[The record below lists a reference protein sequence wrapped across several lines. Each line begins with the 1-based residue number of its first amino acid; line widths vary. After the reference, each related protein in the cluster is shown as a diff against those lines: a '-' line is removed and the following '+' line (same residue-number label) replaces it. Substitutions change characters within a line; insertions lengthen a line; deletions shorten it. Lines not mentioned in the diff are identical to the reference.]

1 MENTVPI
8 RIQQKERDREAE
20 TKLMQAL
27 GIPRLVAAVLVQR
40 DLADPTEADK
50 FLNPKMDDLGDPT
63 LLPDYESASEVI
75 LGAIERKEKIYI
87 HGDYDVDGVT
97 SAAIFTRFLE
107 KIGADVH
114 VHVPHRMKEGYGI
127 HLRAVEEARQMGAK
141 VFLTCDCGISAH
153 EQVDAA
159 RAGGMTV
166 VVTDHHTV
174 PPDLPEAAALI
185 NPHRTDSL
193 YPYHELSGAGV
204 VFRFC
209 EGLAREKGAS
219 VAGYQR
225 AFLDL
230 AVLGTVADVMPLT
243 GENRIIARHGLK
255 ELWETKKEGLRALMK
270 TSRLLEHCKDGL
282 RAHHI
287 GFQLGP
293 RLNATGRIDDARRA
307 LDLLLS
313 RDYAASMV
321 IAEEIEAL
329 NTERRLKQDQII
341 AEAMEMVAAMDL
353 SERYIVFVGNE
364 GWHSGIVGLV
374 ASRLVEHYH
383 RPAYVVVIN
392 PDTGMAGGSARS
404 IPGFNLAASIRA
416 FPDLVDGGGHA
427 AAAGFRTPIANLKEV
442 EEAFNSYARDHL
454 TADDL
459 IPMVEVDAGVDGDE
473 VTFAT
478 VQAMQMLE
486 PFGCANPTP
495 MFHMRNIRL
504 LGAKP
509 TKNERIASVNF
520 QGPSGPRLWG
530 TTFDQAPLVL
540 GMDKDAEF
548 DAIFQPQLD
557 EYNGETRLKFTF
569 KYIEPAV
576 LV

>member
-1 MENTVPI
+1 MENTVPV
-8 RIQQKERDREAE
+8 RIELSERDRDAE
-20 TKLMQAL
+20 TRLMSEL
-27 GIPRLVAAVLVQR
+27 GIPRLVAAILVQR
-40 DLADPTEADK
+40 GMAEPVAADK

-63 LLPDYESASEVI
+63 LLPDYAAASSVI

-107 KIGADVH
+107 RIGADVH

-127 HLRAVEEARQMGAK
+127 HLRAVEEARSMGAK

-153 EQVDAA
+153 EQVEAA
-159 RAGGMTV
+159 REGGMTV
-166 VVTDHHTV
+166 VVTDHHSV
-174 PPDLPEAAALI
+174 PPDLPNAAALI

-193 YPYHELSGAGV
+193 YPFQELSGAGV

-219 VAGYQR
+219 VGGYQR
-225 AFLDL
+225 AYLDL

-243 GENRIIARHGLK
+243 GENRIIARFGLK
-255 ELWETKKEGLRALMK
+255 ELWDTKKEGLRALMK
-270 TSRLLEHCKDGL
+270 TSKLLDHCTDGL

-307 LDLLLS
+307 LDLLLT
-313 RDYAASMV
+313 RDYANGLK
-321 IAEEIEAL
+321 IAEEIETL

-353 SERYIVFVGNE
+353 SERYVVFVGAE

-374 ASRLVEHYH
+374 ASRLVEHYN
-383 RPAYVVVIN
+383 RPAYVVVKN

-404 IPGFNLAASIRA
+404 IPGFNLAESIRA
-416 FPDLVDGGGHA
+416 FPHLVDGGGHA
-427 AAAGFRTPIANLKEV
+427 AAAGFRTPIEKLAEV
-442 EEAFNSYARDHL
+442 EEAFNAYAKEHL
-454 TADDL
+454 TAEDL
-459 IPMVEVDAGVDGDE
+459 IPMLEVDAAVDGDE
-473 VTFAT
+473 VTFTT

-495 MFHMRNIRL
+495 TFHMRNIQL
-504 LGAKP
+504 LGSRP
-509 TKNERIASVNF
+509 TKNERIAGVNF
-520 QGPSGPRLWG
+520 QGPGGPRLWG
-530 TTFDQAPLVL
+530 TTFTQAALVL
-540 GMDKDAEF
+540 DLPKDASF
-548 DAIFQPQLD
+548 NAVFQPKLD
-557 EYNGETRLKFTF
+557 EYNGETRLKFDF
-569 KYIEPAV
+569 KHIELADSV
-576 LV
+576 